1 MKHRSRWLAGF
12 AAVALALV
20 ASATALGYAGQVPA
34 AVTIAGPGGTI
45 VCNTDV
51 TVTATI
57 TASNGAPVTDQ
68 AVTWSFTSSPSAADK
83 ILHKTTTTDANGVAT
98 TTVVLACVAG
108 NRYLGAVAGAV
119 SGSAVLGVTA
129 AGLPNTSTLP
139 AQVPAQN
146 APSIATLLA
155 ILAMAA
161 GGVLVLRQVSFSRR

>member
-1 MKHRSRWLAGF
+1 MKDRSRWLAGF
-12 AAVALALV
+12 AAVALVLV
-20 ASATALGYAGQVPA
+20 ASATALAYGPQVPA
-34 AVTIAGPGGTI
+34 AVTIAGPSGTL
-45 VCNTDV
+45 VCNTDI

-57 TASNGAPVTDQ
+57 TDSNGAPVTDQ
-68 AVTWSFTSSPSAADK
+68 AVVWSFTSTPSAADK

-108 NRYLGAVAGAV
+108 TRHLSAVAGAV
-119 SGSAVLGVTA
+119 SASAVLGVTA

-139 AQVPAQN
+139 AQAPAQG

-161 GGVLVLRQVSFSRR
+161 GGVLVVRQVSLSRR